1 MPASS
6 QDGRSW
12 LDPKWFVAGVALVVF
27 GLIITYDVRLGM
39 AAGALLAAAM
49 FVWLYLALRYAPYDK
64 AESGRSVLVERV
76 RQQASNRRLAAAQ
89 MARLAPV
96 PVPAPVTAVMPSGSQ
111 QGPNP
116 PQRP

>member
-6 QDGRSW
+6 QDGSSW
-12 LDPKWFVAGVALVVF
+12 LDPKWFVAGFALVVF
-27 GLIITYDVRLGM
+27 GLIITYDVRLGL
-39 AAGALLAAAM
+39 AAGALLAAAG
-49 FVWLYLALRYAPYDK
+49 FVWLYLALRYAPHNA

-89 MARLAPV
+89 MARVAPL
-96 PVPAPVTAVMPSGSQ
+96 PVPAPVAAVMPSGPQ
-111 QGPNP
+111 QGPNS

>member
-6 QDGRSW
+6 QDGSSW

-39 AAGALLAAAM
+39 AAGALLAAVGL
-49 FVWLYLALRYAPYDK
+49 VWLYLSLRYASHNEAK
-64 AESGRSVLVERV
+64 SGRSVLVERV
-76 RQQASNRRLAAAQ
+76 RQQASNRRLAAVQ
-89 MARLAPV
+89 VARVAPL
-96 PVPAPVTAVMPSGSQ
+96 PVPAPVTAVMPSRPQ